1 MISELLKQ
9 KLEIIIN
16 EKIST
21 INQINSGYSRKVF
34 VLNDRYILKVVID
47 PKKDNST
54 IKEINFLLNND
65 LSFTSNI
72 IFSDNT
78 KNQFPFVYYLEEKID
93 GESLLLKWPL
103 LKKCEKEVI
112 LKQLLKYLE
121 ELHTYKYI
129 RKFKN
134 SALSSLIDTYDKYMN
149 EIIES
154 DILTDKKIAYLQELK
169 NVIYTLFKDAKV
181 GLIHG
186 DLHFNNVLLNN
197 RNEIVLIDFENIEK
211 SFIEKEFD
219 PISRMSRN
227 PNSFNSNS
235 KIQLNSSNFNDIM
248 NFIKTNIVEINIDKF
263 DDRLLLFDC
272 LNSLKWLKKYPK
284 HKLYNELLFESSMK
298 LLKKYDIMR

>member
-9 KLEIIIN
+9 KLGIIIN
-16 EKIST
+16 ERIST
-21 INQINSGYSRKVF
+21 MNQISSGYSRKVF
-34 VLNDRYILKVVID
+34 VLNDRYILKVVND
-47 PKKDNST
+47 PQKDNST
-54 IKEINFLLNND
+54 IKEIDFLSNND

-72 IFSDNT
+72 IFSDTT

-103 LKKCEKEVI
+103 LKKYEKEAI
-112 LKQLLKYLE
+112 LEQLLKYLD

-129 RKFKN
+129 TKFKN
-134 SALSSLIDTYDKYMN
+134 NVLSSLLDTYDNYMN
-149 EIIES
+149 EIVAS
-154 DILTDKKIAYLQELK
+154 DILTDKKIAYLQKLK
-169 NVIYTLFKDAKV
+169 NIIYPLFKDARV

-186 DLHFNNVLLNN
+186 DLHFNNVLLSN
-197 RNEIVLIDFENIEK
+197 RNEIVLIDFENLEK

-235 KIQLNSSNFNDIM
+235 KVQLNSSDFNDIM
-248 NFIKTNIVEINIDKF
+248 NFIRNNIVEVNTDKF
-263 DDRLLLFDC
+263 DDRLLFFDC

-284 HKLYNELLFESSMK
+284 HELYNELLFESSMK
-298 LLKKYDIMR
+298 LLKKI